1 MSNLAFFTATHW
13 NELFPFGHAHQS
25 GLLRL
30 GALKL
35 SEWWSREAARFLL
48 HNEQATKTNVL
59 AVIQNG
65 RLNDRWIPS
74 ASALN
79 QLAELQI
86 GQALYSGNTLLF
98 EPHVSD
104 DAIEPM
110 NVKGE
115 IEYVCHPTEMFTQL
129 ANWLERQ
136 HEFIIEAWEL
146 EAPALPAHVT
156 ILGKAEDICIHPS
169 AVVNASTLN
178 TSAGPIFIGPG
189 VEIQEGCHLRGP
201 LAIGEGTI
209 IKMGTRIYG
218 PSAFGP
224 ECRIGGEV
232 SNCVF
237 TGYSNKGHDGFLGN
251 SVVGKWCNLGADTNS
266 SNLKSNY
273 GPVRLWNE
281 SKQDFTDSGLQFC
294 GVLMG
299 DHSKCGINTM
309 FNTGTVVGE
318 GCNVFGGGFQPKH
331 IPSFSWGGGDHWTL
345 HEFNAFIRTAE
356 RVMAR
361 RGAELTPEEIEL
373 WRAQHA
379 ASAPRLG

>member
-25 GLLRL
+25 GQLRL

-35 SEWWSREAARFLL
+35 SEWWSRETARILL
-48 HNEQATKTNVL
+48 HNEQATKINVL
-59 AVIQNG
+59 EVIQSG

-74 ASALN
+74 ASALS
-79 QLAELQI
+79 QLAELKI

-98 EPHVSD
+98 EPHASD
-104 DAIEPM
+104 DAIKPL
-110 NVKGE
+110 NVEGE
-115 IEYVCHPTEMFTQL
+115 IEYVCDPTEMFTQL

-136 HEFIIEAWEL
+136 QEFIIEAWEL
-146 EAPALPAHVT
+146 EAPALPAHVA
-156 ILGKAEDICIHPS
+156 ILGKAEDIWIHPS

-201 LAIGEGTI
+201 LAVGEGTI
-209 IKMGTRIYG
+209 VKMGARIYG

-237 TGYSNKGHDGFLGN
+237 AGYSNKGHDGFLGN
-251 SVVGKWCNLGADTNS
+251 SVIGKWCNLGADTNS

-273 GPVRLWNE
+273 GPVRIWNE
-281 SKQDFTDSGLQFC
+281 SKQDFADSGLQFC
-294 GVLMG
+294 GILMG

-318 GCNVFGGGFQPKH
+318 GCNIFGGGFQPKH

-345 HEFNAFIRTAE
+345 HEFDAFARTAE

-379 ASAPRLG
+379 VAAPRLG